1 MAIDQSSRPKRPE
14 SDDPEKDSGPKEC
27 NWRLKLWLDS
37 LPPGGTFSVVSPGD
51 DGYEQAKKRSATSA
65 TRRANA
71 LTHPPEELTLVVPEA
86 PRVRRTL
93 P

>member
-1 MAIDQSSRPKRPE
+1 MAIDQPSTPQKPA

-51 DGYEQAKKRSATSA
+51 DGYEQAKKLADEEMARMFGPATDDPA
-65 TRRANA
+65 T
-71 LTHPPEELTLVVPEA
+71 E
-86 PRVRRTL
+86 
-93 P
+93 

>member
-51 DGYEQAKKRSATSA
+51 DGYEQAKKLAD
-65 TRRANA
+65 
-71 LTHPPEELTLVVPEA
+71 EEMASMFGPAIDDHAIE
-86 PRVRRTL
+86 
-93 P
+93 